1 MLASREP
8 ERHGFRRYW
17 QRAAQVPW
25 LYNAE
30 RRIWISYDDSQSVE
44 LKARFARDR
53 ALGGIMFWELGGD
66 DGTLLR
72 AIHRGLGSGR
82 D

>member
-1 MLASREP
+1 
-8 ERHGFRRYW
+8 
-17 QRAAQVPW
+17 VPW

-44 LKARFARDR
+44 LKARYVRER
-53 ALGGIMFWELGGD
+53 GLGGVMFWELSGD

-72 AIHRGLGSGR
+72 AIHRGLAPDR